1 MLEKEVLQFARN
13 QAVEFEEQAIV
24 TAEKFELV
32 EAPLR
37 SSSPFRTRSL
47 FWSSQVPRSFRNSG
61 SATALRKAL
70 RNKKR
75 GGAGAINQKNVA

>member
-32 EAPLR
+32 A
-37 SSSPFRTRSL
+37 PFRQR
-47 FWSSQVPRSFRNSG
+47 
-61 SATALRKAL
+61 
-70 RNKKR
+70 
-75 GGAGAINQKNVA
+75 VA